1 MSGNEKLVKREVRS
15 VVVAN
20 RKEEVDLD
28 LRQKKAEAA
37 MKVVDLIVHGGRV
50 FLDAHATNVEMTKSR
65 RATEDSI
72 ALLDAQTNA
81 ELKKLEQSLLT
92 EQDKTRRL
100 QIVADAASRTQ
111 GMDPILAEA
120 LAHALKSTFPLS

>member
-1 MSGNEKLVKREVRS
+1 MSSNEKLAKRAGAA
-15 VVVAN
+15 VVVGS

-50 FLDAHATNVEMTKSR
+50 FLDAHAANVEMTKNR

-92 EQDKTRRL
+92 EHDKTRRL
-100 QIVADAASRTQ
+100 QIVADAAARTQ

-120 LAHALKSTFPLS
+120 LAHALKSTFPLG